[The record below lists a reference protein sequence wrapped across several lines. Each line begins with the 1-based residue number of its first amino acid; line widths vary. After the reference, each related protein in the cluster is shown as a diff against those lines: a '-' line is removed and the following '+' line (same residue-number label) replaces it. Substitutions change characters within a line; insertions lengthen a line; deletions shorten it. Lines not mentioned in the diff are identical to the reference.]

1 MSNKTQRN
9 KVNKAVH
16 GAKLLAIHSHPAT
29 TLVKLLIRIGLP
41 VKIART
47 IAVAIFPSIKRIL

>member
-1 MSNKTQRN
+1 MSNKNQRG

-16 GAKLLAIHSHPAT
+16 AAKLIAIHSHPAT
-29 TLVKLLIRIGLP
+29 TLVKLLVRIGLP

-47 IAVAIFPSIKRIL
+47 IAVAIFPSIKRLL